1 MSDVLANLAKVHNLS
16 KERDAGVTKKLDII
30 IKNQEEILALI
41 KSQKQST
48 T

>member
-16 KERDAGVTKKLDII
+16 KTRDAEVIRKLDVI

-41 KSQKQST
+41 KSQKQT
-48 T
+48 TT